1 MAATM
6 GSGAVYREITV
17 KSALTRVQ
25 GMPFAWSLNP
35 YMGCERACVY
45 CYARDYHARRGRDT
59 GAGFDREIDVKINF
73 PELLT
78 AELRHLRLRETVA
91 LGTAT
96 DPYQQ
101 CEGRYRITRRTLEA
115 LVASPLPL
123 VVITKGSMVVRDID
137 LLTQLDVKVCVSI
150 GTVSEEL
157 AKTSEPHASPPR
169 ARLEAVRR
177 LVAAGIDA
185 GVLAAPILPGLSDS
199 EKSLDAVAAAAA
211 AHGAAFF
218 STRPLKL
225 DPGVKPHYFA
235 FLAERFPA
243 LLPAA
248 EAQFAVRVNPTHAYT
263 EALEQRAQRV
273 RSRYEFIERPFRRPE
288 PAAPSQ
294 LRLL

>member
-1 MAATM
+1 M
-6 GSGAVYREITV
+6 GSGVLYREITV

-35 YMGCERACVY
+35 YYGCERACVY

-73 PELLT
+73 PDLL
-78 AELRHLRLRETVA
+78 AHELRRLRKRETVA

-137 LLTQLDVKVCVSI
+137 LLARLDVKVCVSI
-150 GTVSEEL
+150 GTVSAEL
-157 AKTSEPHASPPR
+157 ARASEPHASPPK

-177 LVAAGIDA
+177 LVSAGIDA

-199 EKSLDAVAAAAA
+199 EESLDSVAAAAA
-211 AHGAAFF
+211 NSGATFF

-235 FLAERFPA
+235 FLSENYPA
-243 LLPAA
+243 LLPAT
-248 EAQFAVRVNPTHAYT
+248 EARFSQRVNPARSYT
-263 EALEQRAQRV
+263 QTLEDRARRV
-273 RSRYEFIERPFRRPE
+273 RSRYRFEERPFRKAAE

-294 LRLL
+294 LRLVI